1 MISAGLAKART
12 ENGRVV
18 RLVEAYRKTGDRRAI
33 EEILRLHG
41 KILKHL
47 VRRYAGTSPETY
59 EDLLQVGYVGLMKA
73 VAGYG
78 ADSGAKFGSYAYTM
92 IDGELRHHLRDT
104 QLMKK
109 PRWARSLYASVSEA
123 TVRLAA
129 ELGRPPLVEEI
140 ASEVNVSPEGIM
152 ELMKLYF
159 DTSILSLDGAEEDAA
174 VDLSAI
180 KSIQHE
186 SFSLPI
192 EDRIQLEQALRSL
205 SDLQRKVVYLFFYKD
220 LSQTEIGRMLGLPQR
235 KVSRVV
241 ASSLKALRTF

>member
-1 MISAGLAKART
+1 MRPGLEKART

-33 EEILRLHG
+33 EEILQLHG
-41 KILKHL
+41 RLLKHL
-47 VRRYAGTSPETY
+47 VRRYAGSSPETY

-78 ADSGAKFGSYAYTM
+78 ADSGAKFGSYAYAM

-104 QLMKK
+104 QLIKK

-159 DTSILSLDGAEEDAA
+159 DTSTLSLDGAEEDAG

-205 SDLQRKVVYLFFYKD
+205 SELQRKVVYLFFYKD

-241 ASSLKALRTF
+241 AASLKALREA